1 MKTLLDKTQIKICHL
16 TGHSPFDGRIFHKEA
31 KTLVKGGY
39 EVVLIGQHSTEEVVD
54 GVKIIPLPTPKSR
67 FERAIKTICI
77 LFTAAL
83 RERADVYHFHDPEF
97 RNSSA
102 ASLLV
107 YSAIK
112 YLHEHDLADKFDF
125 EGSMIFSVEK
135 SFRYFGA
142 TQTPYFQIWKK
153 NFKARVVWDVGIWLK
168 KKLRK

>member
-1 MKTLLDKTQIKICHL
+1 MTKQIKICHL
-16 TGHSPFDGRIFHKEA
+16 TSAHPPFDVRIFHKEA
-31 KTLVKGGY
+31 KTLVKAGFQ
-39 EVVLIGQHSTEEVVD
+39 VVLIAQHHKEEIAD
-54 GVKIIPLPTPKSR
+54 GVRIIPLPTPKNR
-67 FERAIKTICI
+67 FERVTKITWK
-77 LFTAAL
+77 LFRAAL
-83 RERADVYHFHDPEF
+83 REKADVYHFHDPEF
-97 RNSSA
+97 RNSGA

-153 NFKARVVWDVGIWLK
+153 NFKARVVWDGGIWLK